1 MAQGTESAVPFVMP
15 FMDIHAE
22 TMIRHRHE
30 AIGLL
35 AKARA
40 ASNRSAAE
48 GFEKIIREWDGLLA
62 LHGIGPD
69 GPAG

>member
-1 MAQGTESAVPFVMP
+1 MP

-22 TMIRHRHE
+22 TMIRHRHQ
-30 AIGLL
+30 ARGLL

-48 GFEKIIREWDGLLA
+48 GFEKIIREWDRLLVG
-62 LHGIGPD
+62 HGIGPE
-69 GPAG
+69 A